1 MKIVLCDDHRLVREG
16 LRAILEKAGF
26 GVVGE
31 AASASEA
38 LTLARALGPD
48 VVLMNIAL
56 SELDGLGVTR
66 LLRSLC
72 PAIKVIWLST
82 NSDRR
87 YAQSLIGA
95 GAAGYLLESAA
106 SEELI
111 LALNTAASGLEYV
124 SPSLAAGATDDRGRG
139 RSYALEDSAIPPS
152 SRRCPSSLVQKA
164 LSPRE
169 REVLRLIAEGQSSK
183 DIALSLDIAV
193 TTVET
198 HRRQLMAKL
207 NIRTIAEL
215 TKYAIREGLTSL
227 E

>member
-1 MKIVLCDDHRLVREG
+1 MKIVLCDEHRIVREG

-26 GVVGE
+26 VVVGE
-31 AASASEA
+31 AANAREVVS
-38 LTLARALGPD
+38 LARARAPD
-48 VVLMNIAL
+48 VVLMKIAMP
-56 SELDGLGVTR
+56 ELDGLEVTR
-66 LLRSLC
+66 QLRSQR
-72 PAIKVIWLST
+72 PAIKVIWLCSNT
-82 NSDRR
+82 DRR
-87 YAQSLIGA
+87 YAQSLLGA
-95 GAAGYLLESAA
+95 GASGYLPESAA

-111 LALNTAASGLEYV
+111 LALNTTASGLEYV
-124 SPSLAAGATDDRGRG
+124 SSSLEDVSVDDRSGGRG
-139 RSYALEDSAIPPS
+139 TSQEDSAIPPS
-152 SRRCPSSLVQKA
+152 SRRFSSSIVQKA

-169 REVLRLIAEGQSSK
+169 RDVLRLIAEGQSSK
-183 DIALSLDIAV
+183 DIAVTLDIAV